1 MGKPLTG
8 RDRSNLYIMPA
19 TNSKI
24 NVRPMSVHIGAE
36 IEGVELTQPLSAE
49 TVSKI
54 REALLKWKV
63 VFFRDQHLDHSQHV
77 KFARHF
83 GALTPGHVVF
93 GHDETYPEIYS
104 VSKFRTAT
112 QNAAPAT
119 TRPWSG
125 WHTDVTAALNPPAAS
140 ILRGDVVP
148 PYGGDTQ
155 WTNLVTAYENLSP
168 TFREMLDKLR
178 GVHRFEAKATADGE
192 SVKEF
197 ETRVKKRLMVSEH
210 PLVTVHPETGE
221 RVLYCSPSYI
231 KSITGLTPRESQQI
245 MELLW
250 EHAVRPEF
258 TVRFRWER
266 GSVAFW
272 DNRAT
277 AHLAP
282 SDIYQTDFDRQFYR
296 VTLLGEVPTAV
307 DGSTSRAIEGEPIE
321 AVSA

>member
-1 MGKPLTG
+1 M
-8 RDRSNLYIMPA
+8 
-19 TNSKI
+19 
-24 NVRPMSVHIGAE
+24 
-36 IEGVELTQPLSAE
+36 
-49 TVSKI
+49 
-54 REALLKWKV
+54 
-63 VFFRDQHLDHSQHV
+63 FFRDQHLDHSQHV
-77 KFARHF
+77 KFARQF

-112 QNAAPAT
+112 QNAAPPT

-197 ETRVKKRLMVSEH
+197 ETRVTVSYTH
-210 PLVTVHPETGE
+210 LTLPTILLV
-221 RVLYCSPSYI
+221 
-231 KSITGLTPRESQQI
+231 
-245 MELLW
+245 
-250 EHAVRPEF
+250 
-258 TVRFRWER
+258 
-266 GSVAFW
+266 
-272 DNRAT
+272 
-277 AHLAP
+277 
-282 SDIYQTDFDRQFYR
+282 
-296 VTLLGEVPTAV
+296 
-307 DGSTSRAIEGEPIE
+307 
-321 AVSA
+321 